1 MTDPRPSRHGVRNTL
16 VLGAIAVFV
25 VRLGLHAFT
34 RLLDLVWIVVVI
46 AAVVAVVCARSSRR

>member
-1 MTDPRPSRHGVRNTL
+1 MTESRPPRHGVRNAL

-34 RLLDLVWIVVVI
+34 RFLDLVWIVVVI